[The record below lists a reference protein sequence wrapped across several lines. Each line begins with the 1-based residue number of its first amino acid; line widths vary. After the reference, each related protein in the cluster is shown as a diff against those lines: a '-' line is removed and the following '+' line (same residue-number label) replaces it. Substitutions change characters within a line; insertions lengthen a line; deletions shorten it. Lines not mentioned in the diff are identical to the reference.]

1 MIRKLLVYVALP
13 AALLSSLGTIGL
25 GVQTGLAAAA
35 IPATHAQN
43 CFGGAVSYGTQD
55 NLVSAGEA
63 SGQVYLEAGVNPGT
77 ALQFYRTAVCN
88 E

>member
-1 MIRKLLVYVALP
+1 MIKKDVLFSALP
-13 AALLSSLGTIGL
+13 AALLIGAGALVL
-25 GVQTGLAAAA
+25 GVQTVPAEAA

-43 CFGGAVSYGTQD
+43 CFGGATSYGTQD

-63 SGQVYLEAGVNPGT
+63 SGQVYLEEGVNPGK
-77 ALQFYRTAVCN
+77 ALQYYRIHVCG